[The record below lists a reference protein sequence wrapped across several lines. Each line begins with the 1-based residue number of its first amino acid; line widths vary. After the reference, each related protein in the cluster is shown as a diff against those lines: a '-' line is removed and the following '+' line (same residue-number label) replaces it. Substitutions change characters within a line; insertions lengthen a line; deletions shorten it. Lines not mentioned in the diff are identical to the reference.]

1 MERNKLSIKDLFAIE
16 IIKSQILIDKPVY
29 LGISILH
36 LSKTLIYEFW
46 YDYVKPK

>member
-1 MERNKLSIKDLFAIE
+1 MEINKLSIKDLFAIE

-29 LGISILH
+29 LGISILD